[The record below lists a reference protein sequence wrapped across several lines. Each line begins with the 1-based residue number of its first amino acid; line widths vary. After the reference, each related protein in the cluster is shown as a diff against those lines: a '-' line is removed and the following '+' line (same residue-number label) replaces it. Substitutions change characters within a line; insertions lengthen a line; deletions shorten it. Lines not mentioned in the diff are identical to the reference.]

1 MSSYM
6 SELLK
11 FFEDQLQ
18 IAALTFLGVV
28 YIIRLIWLFR
38 FKSAKERT
46 FAAGNPG
53 KGVAYSMMNIA
64 LPWAMESIRKRPGF
78 YIQFVIFHLGVTAA
92 ISASFI
98 IPYAP
103 ALFERRAVVLVFQ
116 GIIGGALLVGG
127 LRLYRRISKPS
138 LRLIST
144 ADDYFSLILMILFFL
159 FGFLAVPNRPE
170 AGEWPLLIF
179 FGLTALL
186 LVYVPFS
193 KICHYLYY
201 PFTRFYLGRT
211 LGHRGVVS
219 KKRKVGLP
227 EGPYPDGSK
236 EVPHG

>member
-1 MSSYM
+1 M

-11 FFEDQLQ
+11 FFEDELQ

-38 FKSAKERT
+38 FKSAREKT
-46 FAAGNPG
+46 LAAGSSQRG
-53 KGVAYSMMNIA
+53 AVLSLINIA

-103 ALFERRAVVLVFQ
+103 ALFESRAVVLIFQ
-116 GIIGGALLVGG
+116 GIMGAALLVGVM
-127 LRLYRRISKPS
+127 RLYRRISRPS

-159 FGFLAVPNRPE
+159 FGFLAVPKQ
-170 AGEWPLLIF
+170 AVWTLLVF

-186 LVYVPFS
+186 IVYVPFS

-219 KKRKVGLP
+219 KKRKI
-227 EGPYPDGSK
+227 GSTEATHPK
-236 EVPHG
+236 KVDEVPHG

>member
-1 MSSYM
+1 MSD
-6 SELLK
+6 LLK

-28 YIIRLIWLFR
+28 YIIRLFWLFR
-38 FKSAKERT
+38 FKSVKERT
-46 FAAGNPG
+46 YAAGNPG
-53 KGVAYSMMNIA
+53 RGVAVSMMNIA

-92 ISASFI
+92 ISTSFI

-103 ALFERRAVVLVFQ
+103 AFFERKAAVLVFQ
-116 GIIGGALLVGG
+116 GIIAAALLVGVM
-127 LRLYRRISKPS
+127 RLYRRVSKPY
-138 LRLIST
+138 LRLISS

-170 AGEWPLLIF
+170 AGEWLLLVF

-186 LVYVPFS
+186 LFYVPFS

-219 KKRKVGLP
+219 KKRRTGKP
-227 EGPYPDGSK
+227 EMTRPSGSE